1 MSDIRC
7 QEDILTFVS
16 NTELSFFQNDCL
28 ACRSCLS
35 YMFYFYLPILCE
47 KIIDS
52 GKTQIQH
59 VDLKPSAWSDF
70 SQIDLKQGVRNRKGS
85 A

>member
-7 QEDILTFVS
+7 QENILTFVS

-35 YMFYFYLPILCE
+35 YMFYFNLPIYYLKYKYTAKSLCLLCG
-47 KIIDS
+47 KIIVS
-52 GKTQIQH
+52 GKTKIQH
-59 VDLKPSAWSDF
+59 VDLKL
-70 SQIDLKQGVRNRKGS
+70 I
-85 A
+85 